1 MFARLSRC
9 PKRCEKVRNST
20 NIHKKD
26 LKKAAFYDKIFV
38 TGEFNAILSKNTNFK
53 KIRGADL

>member
-1 MFARLSRC
+1 MQKNR
-9 PKRCEKVRNST
+9 EKVRNGT

-38 TGEFNAILSKNTNFK
+38 TWEFNAILSKNTNFK
-53 KIRGADL
+53 KIRGVDL